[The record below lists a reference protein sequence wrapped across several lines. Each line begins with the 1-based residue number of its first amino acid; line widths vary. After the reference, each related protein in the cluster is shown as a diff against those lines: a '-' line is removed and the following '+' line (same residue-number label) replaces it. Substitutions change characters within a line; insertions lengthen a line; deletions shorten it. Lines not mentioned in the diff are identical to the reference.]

1 MNPLLSIVIANYNY
15 GRFLEAAIKSVV
27 EQVIGDEGGG
37 MRDKVE
43 LIICDAASTDN
54 SVDII
59 KKYAAGLPPNTHRSE
74 WNSPSSIPDSS
85 SPIPHPSSLITWWCS
100 EKDKGQSDAFN
111 KGFAHAR
118 GRLGCWVNADDLL
131 LPGTIK
137 AVIDYMTAH
146 PKCEWITGGMVFFDS
161 DEKVMWMRLGM
172 QPWSRMWRWMPGW
185 CIGGPSSFFSIEKL
199 RMVGGFDLERYYSM
213 DIDLWYKLFRYGLR
227 PHHINRYFWGFRA
240 HDASKTAHT
249 LKASMGEAMQREKLR
264 LFEVYGLSAWK
275 IKIGS
280 FALKLSGV
288 LGGSLVRSYWDSWR
302 YGKKPIQCV

>member
-1 MNPLLSIVIANYNY
+1 
-15 GRFLEAAIKSVV
+15 
-27 EQVIGDEGGG
+27 
-37 MRDKVE
+37 
-43 LIICDAASTDN
+43 
-54 SVDII
+54 
-59 KKYAAGLPPNTHRSE
+59 
-74 WNSPSSIPDSS
+74 
-85 SPIPHPSSLITWWCS
+85 
-100 EKDKGQSDAFN
+100 
-111 KGFAHAR
+111 
-118 GRLGCWVNADDLL
+118 
-131 LPGTIK
+131 
-137 AVIDYMTAH
+137 
-146 PKCEWITGGMVFFDS
+146 
-161 DEKVMWMRLGM
+161 
-172 QPWSRMWRWMPGW
+172 MPGW

-199 RMVGGFDLERYYSM
+199 RKVGGFDLERYYSM
-213 DIDLWYKLFRYGLR
+213 DIDLWYKLFRCGLR